1 MNQVEKSMVFGEAGH
16 VRIDG
21 KRVSL
26 ERIEEAAR
34 CIDPVFL
41 GSPQYE
47 AEALGDE
54 LGQQRPEYQRIP
66 PLPAS
71 ALALE
76 SRNSSTPA
84 LLLQLARDA

>member
-1 MNQVEKSMVFGEAGH
+1 MNQLEKSMVFGEAGH

-47 AEALGDE
+47 AEALGDD
-54 LGQQRPEYQRIP
+54 LRLQ
-66 PLPAS
+66 PA
-71 ALALE
+71 
-76 SRNSSTPA
+76 P
-84 LLLQLARDA
+84 